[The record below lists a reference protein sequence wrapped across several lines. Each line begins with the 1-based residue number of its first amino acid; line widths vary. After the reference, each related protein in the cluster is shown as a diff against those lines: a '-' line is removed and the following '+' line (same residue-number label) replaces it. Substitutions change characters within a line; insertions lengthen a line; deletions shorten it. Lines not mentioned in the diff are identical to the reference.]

1 MDTSVGG
8 GAVQRWRRGDAE
20 VGEGKAQM
28 TECKAQ
34 GYIVQHG
41 KHSQYTVII
50 ANRKNLKVV

>member
-8 GAVQRWRRGDAE
+8 RGSAE
-20 VGEGKAQM
+20 AGEGKAQM